1 MVAMF
6 TPHVNAFRF
15 YDDDAGEAASAPL
28 ANQDIDITVD
38 VDGGNVALQFRIR
51 VDETGGA
58 DGTTMDD
65 YQVQYDKNTVGPVNL
80 TTTDSGDGIHA
91 VAAGLT
97 NDAATTDRGT
107 NGISN
112 PGAGSFVAGE
122 QSDDGL
128 VDNRML
134 TASNFTEHAYGVEII
149 AANVS
154 NGDTFDLSISTPA
167 AIVDNTTPRITIQ
180 KSAPSGRTMG
190 SLAGSGGLAGPGG
203 LAGEAGG
210 IAG

>member
-6 TPHVNAFRF
+6 TPVVNAFRF
-15 YDDDAGEAASAPL
+15 YDSDAGEAASAPL

-38 VDGGNVALQFRIR
+38 VDGGNVALQYRVR
-51 VDETGGA
+51 VDETGSA
-58 DGTTMDD
+58 DGSTMDD
-65 YQVQYDKNTVGPVNL
+65 YQANYDKNSGGVTAL

-112 PGAGSFVAGE
+112 PGSGSFVAGE

-128 VDNRML
+128 VDDMQL
-134 TASNFTEHAYGVEII
+134 TADNFTEHAYGIEII

-154 NGDTFDLSISTPA
+154 DGDVFDLSITGVA
-167 AIVDNTTPRITIQ
+167 ALVDNTTPRITIQ

-190 SLAGSGGLAGPGG
+190 SLAGGGGLAGPGG
-203 LAGEAGG
+203 LAGQGGG